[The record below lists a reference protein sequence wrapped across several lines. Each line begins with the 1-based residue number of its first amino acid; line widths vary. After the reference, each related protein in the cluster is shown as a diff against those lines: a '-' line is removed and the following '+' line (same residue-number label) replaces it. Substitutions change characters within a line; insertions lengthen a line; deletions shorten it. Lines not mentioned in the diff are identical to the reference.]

1 VCPQGYRHRQAN
13 RADERR
19 PGGLFAPRIANFQ
32 NQLHLLKV
40 STMRQTEVTAPAF
53 SPVPAPTFT
62 AAALRFIVSLGVLI
76 GVSLLLAGL

>member
-1 VCPQGYRHRQAN
+1 MCPQGYRHQPAN

-19 PGGLFAPRIANFQ
+19 PGGLFASRFANFQ
-32 NQLHLLKV
+32 NQLYFLKV
-40 STMRQTEVTAPAF
+40 FTMRQTEVTAPAF

-62 AAALRFIVSLGVLI
+62 AAALRFIVSLGALI